1 VRQEVIVVRT
11 EDQKF
16 LWLVQNLQALL
27 LRGKVLIFV
36 NHIKS
41 CDELY
46 KELKMSL
53 NIESMV
59 LHGDKLQQER
69 TQIINSFKTDH
80 NILIATDIAS
90 RGLDVPAIKSVIN
103 YECPKDGDT
112 HIHRVGRTGR
122 AGDKDG
128 VAYTLIMRN
137 EMKFAIILMKNLELS
152 GQKIPQDLEEMAM
165 NDDGFKRKKM
175 MTKMGL
181 KKRFF
186 K

>member
-1 VRQEVIVVRT
+1 MKT
-11 EDQKF
+11 
-16 LWLVQNLQALL
+16 LL
-27 LRGKVLIFV
+27 SHGKVLIFV

-53 NIESMV
+53 NLETLV
-59 LHGDKLQQER
+59 LHGDKQQHER
-69 TQIINSFKTDH
+69 TQIINYFKTDH
-80 NILIATDIAS
+80 DILIATDIAS
-90 RGLDVPAIKSVIN
+90 RGLDVPSIKTVIN

-122 AGDKDG
+122 AGNKDG

-137 EMKFAIILMKNLELS
+137 EIKFAIILMKNLELS
-152 GQKIPQDLEEMAM
+152 GQRIPMELEEMAM
-165 NDDGFKRKKM
+165 NDDGFKRVKM
-175 MTKMGL
+175 INKLGL
-181 KKRFF
+181 KKRLFTILI